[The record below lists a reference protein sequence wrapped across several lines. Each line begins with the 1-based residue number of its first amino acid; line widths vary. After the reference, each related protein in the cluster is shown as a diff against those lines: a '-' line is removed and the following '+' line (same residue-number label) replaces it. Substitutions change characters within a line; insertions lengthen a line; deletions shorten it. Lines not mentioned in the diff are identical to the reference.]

1 MNQSDNFEGPDF
13 DDKDFLRDD
22 DEGMKEKYSERS
34 ERTVRIIRPPADG
47 SIHIEG
53 GEESAI
59 LSDGEKGEQKSSSG
73 KTLYR
78 LDCGCLVDDLRQTRR
93 EGDIY
98 VCVKHALYC
107 RLCSLIVLPS
117 DLVYIRLNES
127 YYHKGCALNVIRKVL
142 FENEL
147 RQGVLSPETVG
158 ELKAIRNEIMK
169 RQVYGEV
176 KRIGHKVKDIF
187 SGYKTNGL
195 SKKR

>member
-1 MNQSDNFEGPDF
+1 MNRYDDFEGPDF
-13 DDKDFLRDD
+13 ENKDFLKDD
-22 DEGMKEKYSERS
+22 DSGMKKKYSERT

-47 SIHIEG
+47 NIHIEG

-59 LSDGEKGEQKSSSG
+59 LSDGEKGEQRSSTG

-127 YYHKGCALNVIRKVL
+127 YYHKGCALNVIRKIL
-142 FENEL
+142 FEEEL
-147 RQGVLSPETVG
+147 KPGSLSPETVG
-158 ELKAIRNEIMK
+158 ELKAIRSEILK
-169 RQVYGEV
+169 KQIYGEV
-176 KRIGHKVKDIF
+176 KRIGQKVKDII
-187 SGYKTNGL
+187 SGYKTNAV